1 MKTKTFFLL
10 LSLLSIHVIGNNP
23 GQKPKNKWKLV
34 WQEEFNG
41 NELDTTIWSRI
52 PRGKSDWNNYMALHK
67 ELVEVKDGCVILK
80 AVKNNTHPQD
90 TATYLTGG
98 IWTVDKKG
106 FENGRIEV
114 RAKFTSAQGYWP
126 AIWMVPAPIPYPYG
140 GEIDIME
147 HLNHDSF
154 VYQTVH
160 SHFTINL
167 KKEGPQRFVQAKIN
181 PNEYNTYAVEL
192 YKDSIVY
199 YTNGVKTLCYP
210 KVNNGKDGQF
220 PFAYD
225 PFYLYLDSQL
235 GGSWVGPVDPSQ
247 LPADMC
253 IDWVRFYQ
261 RKKSN

>member
-1 MKTKTFFLL
+1 M
-10 LSLLSIHVIGNNP
+10 
-23 GQKPKNKWKLV
+23 KNKLTLLILLFISAHLVGFTTIHKNPRKWSLV

-41 NELDTTIWSRI
+41 NKLDTTIWSRI
-52 PRGKSDWNNYMALHK
+52 PRGGADWNNYMSLHE

-80 AVKNNTHPQD
+80 GVKNESHPED

-98 IWTVDKKG
+98 IWTVNKKG
-106 FENGRIEV
+106 FQNGRIEI
-114 RAKFTSAQGYWP
+114 RAKFNSAQGYWP

-147 HLNHDSF
+147 HLNHDPH
-154 VYQTVH
+154 VYQTAH
-160 SHFTINL
+160 SHYTINL
-167 KKEGPQRFVQAKIN
+167 KKEEPKRFTTATID
-181 PNEYNTYAVEL
+181 PEAYNTYAVEL
-192 YKDSIVY
+192 YNDSIVY
-199 YTNGVKTLCYP
+199 YTNGQRTLCYP

-235 GGSWVGPVDPSQ
+235 GGNWVGPVDAKQ
-247 LPADMC
+247 LPVEMT

-261 RKKSN
+261 KE